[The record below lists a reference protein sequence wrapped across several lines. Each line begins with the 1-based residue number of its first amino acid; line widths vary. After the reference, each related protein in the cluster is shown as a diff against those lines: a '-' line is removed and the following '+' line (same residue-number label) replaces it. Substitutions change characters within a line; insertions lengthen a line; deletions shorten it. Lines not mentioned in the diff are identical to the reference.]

1 MVYVQL
7 KTRKKGQKCIPTA
20 SSKHPLMPW
29 STQLSPASLLTASK
43 GYSEQLFSSE
53 CTLSVCKLHKGSFI
67 YNTLLHLKASAH
79 AEYPGYS
86 IRTLASLHLKK
97 TQINAPPPPT
107 HLAENIGVDLRTTSR
122 DAFNSC
128 KMQMRSGAKIPARI
142 KQNRDAEV
150 LWKTFLCVSWN
161 NLYLDCASQGIHSMK
176 GEELIKSSLLMLCS
190 L

>member
-1 MVYVQL
+1 
-7 KTRKKGQKCIPTA
+7 
-20 SSKHPLMPW
+20 MPW

-86 IRTLASLHLKK
+86 IPNAGVSVPQK

-107 HLAENIGVDLRTTSR
+107 HLAENISVDLRTTSR
-122 DAFNSC
+122 GAFNSC
-128 KMQMRSGAKIPARI
+128 KMQTRSTAKIPACT
-142 KQNRDAEV
+142 KQNSSLKNILVCQLEQ
-150 LWKTFLCVSWN
+150 SH
-161 NLYLDCASQGIHSMK
+161 LDCASRGIHSMK

>member
-7 KTRKKGQKCIPTA
+7 KMREKGQKCIPTA

-43 GYSEQLFSSE
+43 GYSEHLFSSE

-86 IRTLASLHLKK
+86 ITNAVPQK
-97 TQINAPPPPT
+97 TQINAAPPPT
-107 HLAENIGVDLRTTSR
+107 HLAENISVDLRTTSPG
-122 DAFNSC
+122 AFNSC
-128 KMQMRSGAKIPARI
+128 KMQMWSAAKIPARI
-142 KQNRDAEV
+142 IQA
-150 LWKTFLCVSWN
+150 LWELLSWKHSLVS
-161 NLYLDCASQGIHSMK
+161 AGTISI
-176 GEELIKSSLLMLCS
+176 LIAPVRAFTAWRVRNWLKAHY
-190 L
+190 

>member
-1 MVYVQL
+1 
-7 KTRKKGQKCIPTA
+7 
-20 SSKHPLMPW
+20 MPW

-86 IRTLASLHLKK
+86 IPNAGVSVPQK

-107 HLAENIGVDLRTTSR
+107 HLAENISVDLCTTSR
-122 DAFNSC
+122 GAFNSC
-128 KMQMRSGAKIPARI
+128 KMQMRSTAKIPPASSRTET
-142 KQNRDAEV
+142 EV
-150 LWKTFLCVSWN
+150 LWKTFSCVSWN
-161 NLYLDCASQGIHSMK
+161 NLHLDCTSQGIHSMK

>member
-1 MVYVQL
+1 
-7 KTRKKGQKCIPTA
+7 
-20 SSKHPLMPW
+20 MPW

-67 YNTLLHLKASAH
+67 YNTLLHLKASAL

-86 IRTLASLHLKK
+86 IPNAGVSVPKK

-107 HLAENIGVDLRTTSR
+107 HRAENISVDLRTTSR
-122 DAFNSC
+122 GAFNSC
-128 KMQMRSGAKIPARI
+128 KMQMRSGAKLPACI

-150 LWKTFLCVSWN
+150 LWKTFSSVSWN

-176 GEELIKSSLLMLCS
+176 GDC
-190 L
+190 